1 MDAMTPHTNNPLT
14 KPTSTL
20 GRGGPIVSRFALGT
34 MTFSVETNEDEAHRQ
49 LDTFVDSGGT
59 FIDTADV
66 YGGGESER
74 IIGRW
79 AKRRSGIG
87 DLVLATKGRFGPP
100 AGSHGASRRSLV
112 RSVDA
117 SLDRLGVDAIDLYF
131 VHGWDEATP
140 VAETLDTLS
149 ALVRA
154 GKIHH
159 LGWSNVT
166 GWQLQQ
172 IVDTADHGGYVRPVV
187 LQPQYSLLDRHIEIE
202 VLPCCL
208 ANGLSITPWGPLGG
222 GWLSGKYRPD
232 ARPTGAT
239 RLGEDPNRGVEA
251 YDIRNTPSTW
261 QILNVVGAIAE
272 EHGRPMSHV
281 ALAWLAARP
290 GVGSILLGARTLEQL
305 NDNLAAA
312 TLDLNETSLEQL
324 TQVSNPGLPP
334 YPYGMIEDY
343 CDVGVWHQ
351 LGIKRR

>member
-1 MDAMTPHTNNPLT
+1 MDAMTPPTN
-14 KPTSTL
+14 KPMTMAMNTL
-20 GRGGPIVSRFALGT
+20 GRGGPIVSRLALGT
-34 MTFSVETNEDEAHRQ
+34 MTFGVETNEDDAFRQ
-49 LDTFVDSGGT
+49 LDSFIAAGGT
-59 FIDTADV
+59 FIDTADM
-66 YGGGESER
+66 YGGGEAER

-79 AKRRSGIG
+79 SKKRGGID
-87 DLVLATKGRFGPP
+87 DLVLASKGRFGPP
-100 AGSHGASRRSLV
+100 PGSHGASRRSLV

-117 SLDRLGVDAIDLYF
+117 SLDRLGADAIDLYF

-140 VAETLDTLS
+140 VAETLDTMS

-166 GWQLQQ
+166 GWQLQH

-208 ANGLSITPWGPLGG
+208 SNGLSLTPWGPLGG
-222 GWLSGKYRPD
+222 GWLTGKYRSD
-232 ARPTGAT
+232 SRPTGAT

-251 YDIRNTPSTW
+251 YDVRNTPGTW
-261 QILNVVGAIAE
+261 QILDVVAAIATE
-272 EHGRPMSHV
+272 IGRPMSHV

-290 GVGSILLGARTLEQL
+290 AVESILLGARTLEQL
-305 NDNLAAA
+305 EDNLAAA
-312 TLDLNETSLEQL
+312 TLDLDETSLQRL
-324 TQVSNPGLPP
+324 TLVSNPGLPP

-343 CDVGVWHQ
+343 CDVGVWQQ